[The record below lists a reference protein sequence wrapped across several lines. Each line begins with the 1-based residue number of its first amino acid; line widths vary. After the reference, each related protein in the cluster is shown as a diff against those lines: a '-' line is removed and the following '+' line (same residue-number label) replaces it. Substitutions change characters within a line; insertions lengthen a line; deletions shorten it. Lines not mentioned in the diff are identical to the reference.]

1 MSLDEIREYIVKKL
15 REGVRPLYGPYGLAG
30 DVARKF
36 GLKISTAGYRVWEI
50 VKAEGSLLRGR
61 QAISAGENLEEGL
74 TELMEERDKELV
86 TGGFTLE
93 EELERQVA
101 SKIEVLGEGMR
112 LVARQYKTSAG
123 IVDVLAED
131 TNGDLVVVELKSGYA
146 DMNVLTQLLKYMS
159 AIAKETRQE
168 KAVRGIII
176 AHDFD
181 DILIDTIR
189 SFLRD
194 KIRLM
199 TYEMKIEFRGLA

>member
-1 MSLDEIREYIVKKL
+1 
-15 REGVRPLYGPYGLAG
+15 
-30 DVARKF
+30 
-36 GLKISTAGYRVWEI
+36 
-50 VKAEGSLLRGR
+50 
-61 QAISAGENLEEGL
+61 
-74 TELMEERDKELV
+74 
-86 TGGFTLE
+86 
-93 EELERQVA
+93 
-101 SKIEVLGEGMR
+101 MR